1 MTTYRFNMAREQV
14 LTLEKR
20 RLWFRWVLSYLAVAV
35 VAIATVAYYLTV
47 SVVDLSARNT
57 AMDEAERRFLRQHPN
72 VRSVDECLS
81 KVSAELAGLA
91 GALDAV
97 AQFRATGKKPAAIVL
112 GLAESLPQGMD
123 LGKLTLD
130 GGEAEGTVKVE
141 VYVPSAMNKDG
152 GLTLP
157 NVIARWESSA
167 LLTNQVRQFT
177 SENSTRVNFEGR
189 DFLSWRFTGVLEG
202 LTK

>member
-1 MTTYRFNMAREQV
+1 MTTYQFNMAREQV

-20 RLWFRWVLSYLAVAV
+20 RLWFRWVLSYLVVAV
-35 VAIATVAYYLTV
+35 VAIAAVAYYLTV

-72 VRSVDECLS
+72 VRSVDEGLS
-81 KVSAELAGLA
+81 KVTAELAGLA

-97 AQFRATGKKPAAIVL
+97 TQFRATGLKPAAILL

-130 GGEAEGTVKVE
+130 GAEGSVKVE
-141 VYVPSAMNKDG
+141 VYVPSAMKQDSH
-152 GLTLP
+152 LTLP
-157 NVIARWESSA
+157 NVISRWESSV

-177 SENSTRVNFEGR
+177 SENSARVNFEGR